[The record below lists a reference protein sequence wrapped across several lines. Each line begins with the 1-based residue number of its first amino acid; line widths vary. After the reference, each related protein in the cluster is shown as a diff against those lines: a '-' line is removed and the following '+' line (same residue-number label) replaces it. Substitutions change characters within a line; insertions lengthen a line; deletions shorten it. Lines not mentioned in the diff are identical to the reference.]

1 MRRSLRRRHVRHPK
15 RGRPGCASHRHG
27 HRMGRKSKYAAV
39 YDSVYPKE
47 NDGKS
52 VHGLDPLTYLVRAKV
67 RNDAN
72 KRHPPA
78 APPLA

>member
-1 MRRSLRRRHVRHPK
+1 
-15 RGRPGCASHRHG
+15 
-27 HRMGRKSKYAAV
+27 MGRKSKYAAV

-52 VHGLDPLTYLVRAKV
+52 VHGLDPLTYLVRAKM